1 MPIESFGDRETET
14 FWRTGRS
21 RRFPPD
27 IQARAKRKLQMID
40 QAVLLHDVGSSPG
53 SNLERLVADRA
64 GQHSIRI
71 NDQWRICFR
80 HIEPNHFHDVSVVD
94 YH

>member
-40 QAVLLHDVGSSPG
+40 Q
-53 SNLERLVADRA
+53 
-64 GQHSIRI
+64 
-71 NDQWRICFR
+71 
-80 HIEPNHFHDVSVVD
+80 FHDVSVVD